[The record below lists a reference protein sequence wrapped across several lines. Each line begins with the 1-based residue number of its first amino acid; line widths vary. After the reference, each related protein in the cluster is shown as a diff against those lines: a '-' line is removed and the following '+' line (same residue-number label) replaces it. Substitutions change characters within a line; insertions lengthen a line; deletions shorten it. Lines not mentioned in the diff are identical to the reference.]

1 MKATTVFP
9 SHLKIYINCLFCQT
23 YSLVFSQWPIQL
35 KGHYN
40 CTTLQQNMFLYYA
53 FRLHE
58 LLLQIALGPHAVDIK
73 FIINEYPP
81 ISTLRWLTTAER
93 LCGLYIRTQYPSE
106 ELKWL
111 IKFISQCYAAA
122 HLDAFLEPELE
133 HAAYHFWR
141 FVQRSRV
148 NVYFYQVRSDFNIH
162 GT

>member
-1 MKATTVFP
+1 MSYPTER
-9 SHLKIYINCLFCQT
+9 
-23 YSLVFSQWPIQL
+23 
-35 KGHYN
+35 
-40 CTTLQQNMFLYYA
+40 TLELHHFTIFFYHA

-122 HLDAFLEPELE
+122 HFDVF
-133 HAAYHFWR
+133 R
-141 FVQRSRV
+141 QTS
-148 NVYFYQVRSDFNIH
+148 Q
-162 GT
+162 G

>member
-1 MKATTVFP
+1 M
-9 SHLKIYINCLFCQT
+9 
-23 YSLVFSQWPIQL
+23 
-35 KGHYN
+35 
-40 CTTLQQNMFLYYA
+40 YYA

-73 FIINEYPP
+73 FIKNEYPP

-93 LCGLYIRTQYPSE
+93 LCGLYIRTRYPSE

-122 HLDAFLEPELE
+122 HFDAFLEPQLE
-133 HAAYHFWR
+133 DAAYHFWN

-148 NVYFYQVRSDFNIH
+148 NVYF
-162 GT
+162 

>member
-1 MKATTVFP
+1 MTLSLHHFTK
-9 SHLKIYINCLFCQT
+9 KYI
-23 YSLVFSQWPIQL
+23 S
-35 KGHYN
+35 
-40 CTTLQQNMFLYYA
+40 LYYA

-93 LCGLYIRTQYPSE
+93 LCGLYIRTRYPSE

-122 HLDAFLEPELE
+122 HFDVFLDPQLEDAAHHFLK
-133 HAAYHFWR
+133 FI
-141 FVQRSRV
+141 QRSMV
-148 NVYFYQVRSDFNIH
+148 NVLFISVYKSRSYEWFDFSTGCNSIFRKMFEFKNWRESMFVLK
-162 GT
+162 

>member
-1 MKATTVFP
+1 MKTSTD
-9 SHLKIYINCLFCQT
+9 
-23 YSLVFSQWPIQL
+23 LVFSHL
-35 KGHYN
+35 
-40 CTTLQQNMFLYYA
+40 FLGLCNWKDTNIVSIYKKKYFC

-58 LLLQIALGPHAVDIK
+58 LLLQIALGPYAVDIK

-93 LCGLYIRTQYPSE
+93 LCGLYIRTRYPSE

-122 HLDAFLEPELE
+122 HFDVFLEPQLE
-133 HAAYHFWR
+133 DAAFHFWR

-148 NVYFYQVRSDFNIH
+148 NIYFYQCF
-162 GT
+162 